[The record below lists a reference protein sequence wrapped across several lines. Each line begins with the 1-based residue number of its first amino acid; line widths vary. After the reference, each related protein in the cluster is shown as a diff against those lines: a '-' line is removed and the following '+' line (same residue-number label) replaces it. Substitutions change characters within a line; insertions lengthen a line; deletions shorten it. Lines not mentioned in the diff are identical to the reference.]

1 MANKIRKCIP
11 VITVRAGK
19 VKRPK
24 SLILGEVLN
33 YVDTAGA
40 RQLQIIYNA
49 CGQRV
54 VENRATRTWQATNG
68 KAGRATV

>member
-1 MANKIRKCIP
+1 MANKIRKSIP

-19 VKRPK
+19 VNRPK

-33 YVDTAGA
+33 YVDTAGV

-54 VENRATRTWQATNG
+54 VENRATRTWQVTNG
-68 KAGRATV
+68 KAGRAS